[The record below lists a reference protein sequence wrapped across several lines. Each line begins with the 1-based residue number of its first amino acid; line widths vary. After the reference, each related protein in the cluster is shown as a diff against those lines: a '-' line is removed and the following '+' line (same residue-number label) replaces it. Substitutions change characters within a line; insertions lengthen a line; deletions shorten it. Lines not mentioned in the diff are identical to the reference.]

1 MKLVDTI
8 CPHCGSALKIDSS
21 KNNTTC
27 EYCGATL
34 LLDDGVRHIQ
44 YDNAEE
50 AGYQF
55 EKGRQRAQ
63 DEARQSFPGVNPQSS
78 YQRKPKKKRK
88 TWLWVLGWIFI
99 FPLPLTILLLRK
111 KDMKPILKYSI
122 IAVAWIV
129 YLLIGLSGESES
141 SNKNSTEPAP
151 TATTVESA
159 QTETK
164 NTEESDLPVET
175 THEETVQRV
184 SSETDMD
191 IIMRTGHPTYYGSVE
206 QSHVVWD
213 DIEKGRIHFGDKNY
227 GNNDNPI
234 LSMDSYK
241 KSDLIRSVFI
251 DFTNFKEEVS
261 VSVDEALKISAS
273 YMPFDVMD
281 QWYEYRRSEL
291 IVPDEDH
298 QEKDS
303 YYVISYGLT
312 DEGSDAYYAKEH
324 EYSGS
329 IDVIIQVHDEV
340 VQSINITFGT
350 PRWMGSLKQNNYL
363 REEWSCDLYDYR

>member
-1 MKLVDTI
+1 MKLVDTT
-8 CPHCGSALKIDSS
+8 CPYCGSALKIDPS
-21 KNNTTC
+21 NNNATC

-34 LLDDGVRHIQ
+34 LIDDEVRHIQ

-63 DEARQSFPGVNPQSS
+63 NEARQNFPGVNTQSP
-78 YQRKPKKKRK
+78 YQRKPEKKRK

-111 KDMKPILKYSI
+111 KDMKPFLKYGI

-129 YLLIGLSGESES
+129 YLLIGLSGESDS
-141 SNKNSTEPAP
+141 SNKNSIEPAP

-164 NTEESDLPVET
+164 NTEENVLPIET
-175 THEETVQRV
+175 THEETAQRV

-206 QSHVVWD
+206 QSHAVWD
-213 DIEKGRIHFGDKNY
+213 DIEKGRIHFGDKSY

-234 LSMDSYK
+234 LSMDAYR
-241 KSDLIRSVFI
+241 KSDLIRSIFI
-251 DFTNFKEEVS
+251 SFTNFREEVS
-261 VSVDEALKISAS
+261 VPLDEALKIAAS

-281 QWYEYRRSEL
+281 QWYEYRGSKM

-329 IDVIIQVHDEV
+329 IDVIIRVNDGA

-350 PRWMGSLKQNNYL
+350 PRWMGSLTQNNYL

>member
-8 CPHCGSALKIDSS
+8 CPYCGSALKIDPS
-21 KNNTTC
+21 NNSATC

-34 LLDDGVRHIQ
+34 LIDDEVRHIQ

-63 DEARQSFPGVNPQSS
+63 NEARQNFPGVNTQSP
-78 YQRKPKKKRK
+78 YQRKPEKKRK

-111 KDMKPILKYSI
+111 KDMKPFLKYGI

-129 YLLIGLSGESES
+129 YLLIGLSGESDS
-141 SNKNSTEPAP
+141 SNKNSIEPAP

-164 NTEESDLPVET
+164 NTEESVLPVET
-175 THEETVQRV
+175 THEETAQRV

-206 QSHVVWD
+206 QSHAVWD
-213 DIEKGRIHFGDKNY
+213 DIEKGRIHFGDKSY

-234 LSMDSYK
+234 LSMDAYR
-241 KSDLIRSVFI
+241 KSDLIRSI
-251 DFTNFKEEVS
+251 YISFTNFKEEVS
-261 VSVDEALKISAS
+261 VPLDEALKIAAS
-273 YMPFDVMD
+273 YMPFDIMD
-281 QWYEYRRSEL
+281 RWYEYGKSEM
-291 IVPDEDH
+291 IVPDEGH
-298 QEKDS
+298 QGKDS

-312 DEGSDAYYAKEH
+312 DEGGDAYYAKEH

-329 IDVIIQVHDEV
+329 IDVIIQVNDEAV
-340 VQSINITFGT
+340 KSINITFGT
-350 PRWMGSLKQNNYL
+350 PRWMSSLKQNSYL